1 MAGDTTGRLIC
12 LTRDEHV
19 ESVRRALATALP
31 NAEVIGAGR
40 ITTALQHTLN
50 NPLTALLAEAQLLEM
65 EHLSPEQREAVERIV
80 EMCRRTVDAVRR
92 IDILRTGG
100 D

>member
-1 MAGDTTGRLIC
+1 MAADTTSRVIC

-19 ESVRRALATALP
+19 ESVRRALSTTLP
-31 NAEVIGAGR
+31 TAEVIGAGS
-40 ITTALQHTLN
+40 ITTTLQHTLN

-65 EHLSPEQREAVERIV
+65 DDLSAEQREAVGRIV

-92 IDILRTGG
+92 IDILRTAG